1 MKSFSFLTLLIFTV
15 SCESDHKF
23 KSLVD
28 KEKVFIALD
37 LYGLDSVPKEIGT
50 LKNAKELEII
60 RTDDWTIY
68 PPLSA
73 ADQWVDMPPFR
84 TIPSEL
90 LSLKKLQKLTLIG
103 LDLQTLPEDLGKLE
117 NLQHLDLSHNKLT
130 ISNELPKLKRLK
142 KLRYLYLS
150 GNHIDNN
157 DIEAWRKENPN
168 IEIGYRT
175 E

>member
-15 SCESDHKF
+15 SCESDDKF

-28 KEKVFIALD
+28 KEKVFIVLN

-60 RTDDWTIY
+60 RTDDWTVY

-90 LSLKKLQKLTLIG
+90 LNLKKLQKLTLIG
-103 LDLQTLPEDLGKLE
+103 LDIKTLPEDFDKLE
-117 NLQHLDLSHNKLT
+117 NLEHLDLSNNKLT

-142 KLRYLYLS
+142 KLQYVYLS

-157 DIEAWRKENPN
+157 EIEAWRKENPN